1 MNTVLNKVLMK
12 NLDLKVK
19 VITKVMITMM
29 MMIIMMMM
37 TMKNMKNILIMK
49 IVTII
54 IVSVNLICVYI
65 NVIKNVMIMIV

>member
-1 MNTVLNKVLMK
+1 MNTVLNKALMK

-29 MMIIMMMM
+29 MMI
-37 TMKNMKNILIMK
+37 TMKVMKNILIMK